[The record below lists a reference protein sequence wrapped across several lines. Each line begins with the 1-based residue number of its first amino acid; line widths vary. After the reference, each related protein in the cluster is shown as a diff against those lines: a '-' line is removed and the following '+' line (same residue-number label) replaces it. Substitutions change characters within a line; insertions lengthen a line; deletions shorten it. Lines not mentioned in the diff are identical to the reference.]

1 MDRTRVPQEAI
12 ELYDEYTH
20 APLGR
25 RVFLDRLARIAG
37 GTAAAAAMLPLLQN
51 DYALAQV
58 VPAEDPRLVGE
69 TATFDVPGGT
79 MSAYVAKPAD
89 AGEPLPAVVVIHENR
104 GLNPHIRDV
113 ARRAALAG
121 YVAVAPDF
129 LSPGSGGTPE
139 DEDRARDL
147 IGQLDPAQT
156 LQQALAV
163 VAYARSGRDD
173 VSGPVGVVGFCWGG
187 GLANQVAAGD
197 PELGAAISFYGR
209 QLPAEQAG
217 ALKVPLLLHYA
228 ALDERINAGIPDF
241 VSALTAAGVGYGLHM
256 YEGVNH
262 AFHNDTNA
270 ARYDRAAADL
280 AWARTLDFLGLHLKG
295 RDA

>member
-51 DYALAQV
+51 NYALAQV

-69 TATFDVPGGT
+69 TVTFDVPGGT
-79 MSAYVAKPAD
+79 MSAYVVKPAV

-173 VSGPVGVVGFCWGG
+173 VAGPVGVVGFCWGG

-197 PELGAAISFYGR
+197 PELGAAVSFYGR

-270 ARYDRAAADL
+270 ARYDQAAADL
-280 AWARTLDFLGLHLKG
+280 AWARTLDFFGHHLKG